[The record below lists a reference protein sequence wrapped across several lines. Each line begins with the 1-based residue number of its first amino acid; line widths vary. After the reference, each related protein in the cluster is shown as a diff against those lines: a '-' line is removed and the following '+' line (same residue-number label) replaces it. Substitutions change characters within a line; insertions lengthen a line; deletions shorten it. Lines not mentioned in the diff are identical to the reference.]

1 MASSSSLRRE
11 TLNLYK
17 KILRIGRTWNAT
29 NPIKT
34 QDERNYILN
43 ETRHWFLAN
52 KNVQNAQAITDH
64 LQEGEARLEM
74 GNTTLHKFNYHDL
87 MLLS

>member
-1 MASSSSLRRE
+1 MACNSILRRE

-17 KILRIGRTWNAT
+17 KILRIGRSWNAV
-29 NPIKT
+29 NPNNT

-43 ETRHWFLAN
+43 ETRHWFLSN
-52 KNVQNAQAITDH
+52 KSVKNTQAIKDH

-74 GNTTLHKFNYHDL
+74 GNTALHNC
-87 MLLS
+87 